1 MPVSQRPDLPPHYY
15 RDNFLQLCDTVQER
29 YADLLLEPER
39 ALLQD
44 FRRLP
49 FAAQCL
55 YVRLVSRVGPWFRV
69 DKLAYPEIGDLTAA
83 MDALL
88 VAGMASVPEQLSLEE
103 LGRLYTRDEFQR
115 VFGDDAGLPRAAH
128 KSALLDAV
136 AELAP
141 DHATC
146 MARLQTLAGGPV
158 IGPRGVDTVQLL
170 QLLFFG
176 NRRQSLTEFVLSD
189 LGIAR
194 YYPYS
199 LEATSRLFPNREA
212 LDEYL
217 LWARLGDRHRELI
230 EGNEL
235 EGLTVLGAE
244 MVASKPLFPA
254 TQRRWYRQCN
264 ALARD
269 LERMGEVD
277 LAASLY
283 AGSQRHPARER
294 RARILERGGDWQE
307 AASLCREIL
316 AEPWCEEEREAAARI
331 LPRVERKLGGP
342 PVPRPREQ
350 FPVVEL
356 SLPRGEA
363 PVELRVGEH
372 ISPQWSSVHYVENR
386 LMNALFGMAF
396 WEEIFAPVAGAFHNP
411 YQSLPADMYEPGFRQ
426 QRRELLRD
434 RWSRLRSLDLG
445 RELVTAYR
453 RYEGYQCRWV
463 NWRGI
468 DEELVMKAA
477 TIIPDDRL
485 LAIWERLLFDP
496 RENRRGFPDLLALG
510 AAPGDYCLIEVK
522 GPGDTLQDSQKR
534 WLRFFAG
541 NDIPAM
547 VARVS
552 WSDD

>member
-1 MPVSQRPDLPPHYY
+1 MSISQRPDLPPHYY
-15 RDNFLQLCDTVQER
+15 RDNFLQLCATVQER
-29 YADLLLEPER
+29 YADLLLEPEL

-55 YVRLVSRVGPWFRV
+55 YVRLVSRVGPWFRM

-83 MDALL
+83 LDALL
-88 VAGMASVPEQLSLEE
+88 AVAMVSAPEQLSLEE
-103 LGRLYTRDEFQR
+103 LGRLYTREEFR
-115 VFGDDAGLPRAAH
+115 RAFGDDAGLSRAAD
-128 KSALLDAV
+128 KTSLLDAI
-136 AELAP
+136 AELGP
-141 DHATC
+141 DPASC
-146 MARLQTLAGGPV
+146 MARLQALAGGPV
-158 IGPRGVDTVQLL
+158 IGPRGVETVQLL

-199 LEATSRLFPNREA
+199 LEAASRLFPNREA

-217 LWARLGDRHRELI
+217 LWAQLGDRYRELV
-230 EGNEL
+230 EGDQLEDLPALATEL
-235 EGLTVLGAE
+235 LL
-244 MVASKPLFPA
+244 SRPRFPA

-269 LERMGEVD
+269 LERMGEMD
-277 LAASLY
+277 LASRLY
-283 AGSQRHPARER
+283 ACSRRHPARER
-294 RARILERGGDWQE
+294 RARILERGGKWQE
-307 AASLCREIL
+307 TASLCREIL
-316 AEPWCEEEREAAARI
+316 AEPWCEEEREAASRI
-331 LPRVERKLGGP
+331 LLRVERKLGGP
-342 PVPRPREQ
+342 PVSRRREP
-350 FPVVEL
+350 FRIEEL
-356 SLPRGEA
+356 SLPRGEEA
-363 PVELRVGEH
+363 VELQVAGH

-386 LMNALFGMAF
+386 LMNALFGLAF

-426 QRRELLRD
+426 QRRELLQD
-434 RWSRLRSLDLG
+434 RWTRLQNQDLG
-445 RELVTAYR
+445 RELAAAYR

-463 NWRGI
+463 NWRVI
-468 DEELVMKAA
+468 DEELVARAA
-477 TIIPDDRL
+477 TIIPGDRL
-485 LAIWERLLFDP
+485 LAIWERLWFDP

-510 AAPGDYCLIEVK
+510 DAPGDYCLIEVK
-522 GPGDTLQDSQKR
+522 GPGDALQDSQKR

>member
-1 MPVSQRPDLPPHYY
+1 MSISQRPDLPPHYY

-55 YVRLVSRVGPWFRV
+55 YVRLVSRVGPWFRM
-69 DKLAYPEIGDLTAA
+69 DKLAYPEIGELSAA
-83 MDALL
+83 LDALL
-88 VAGMASVPEQLSLEE
+88 AVGMVSAPEHLSLEE
-103 LGRLYTRDEFQR
+103 LGRLYTREEFR
-115 VFGDDAGLPRAAH
+115 RAFGDDAGLSRAAD
-128 KSALLDAV
+128 KTSLLDAV
-136 AELAP
+136 AELGP
-141 DHATC
+141 DPAGC
-146 MARLQTLAGGPV
+146 MARLQALAGGPV
-158 IGPRGVDTVQLL
+158 IGPCGVETVQLL

-199 LEATSRLFPNREA
+199 LEAASRLFPNREA

-217 LWARLGDRHRELI
+217 RWARLGDRHREL
-230 EGNEL
+230 L
-235 EGLTVLGAE
+235 EGDQLEDLPALAAE
-244 MVASKPLFPA
+244 LLLSRPRFPA

-269 LERMGEVD
+269 LERMGETD
-277 LAASLY
+277 LASRLY
-283 AGSQRHPARER
+283 ACSLRHPARER
-294 RARILERGGDWQE
+294 RARILERGAKWQE

-316 AEPWCEEEREAAARI
+316 AEPWCEEEREAASRI
-331 LPRVERKLGGP
+331 LLRVERKLGGP
-342 PVPRPREQ
+342 PVSRRREP
-350 FPVVEL
+350 FRIEEL
-356 SLPRGEA
+356 SLPRGEEA
-363 PVELRVGEH
+363 VELQVAGH

-386 LMNALFGMAF
+386 LMNALFGLAF

-426 QRRELLRD
+426 QRRELLQD
-434 RWSRLRSLDLG
+434 RWNHLQNRDLG
-445 RELVTAYR
+445 RELAAAYR

-463 NWRGI
+463 NWRVI
-468 DEELVMKAA
+468 DEELVARAA
-477 TIIPDDRL
+477 TIIPGDRL
-485 LAIWERLLFDP
+485 LAIWERLWFDP

-510 AAPGDYCLIEVK
+510 DAPGDYCLIEVK
-522 GPGDTLQDSQKR
+522 GPGDALQDSQKR

>member
-29 YADLLLEPER
+29 YADLLLETER

-69 DKLAYPEIGDLTAA
+69 DKLAYPEIGDLSAA
-83 MDALL
+83 IDALL
-88 VAGMASVPEQLSLEE
+88 VAGMASVPEQLPLEA
-103 LGRLYTRDEFQR
+103 LGRLYTREEFHR
-115 VFGDDAGLPRAAH
+115 AFGDGVGLPRAAD

-141 DHATC
+141 DPASC
-146 MARLQTLAGGPV
+146 MARLQTVAGGPV
-158 IGPRGVDTVQLL
+158 IGPRGADTVQLL

-230 EGNEL
+230 DDNEL
-235 EGLTVLGAE
+235 EGLPALGAE
-244 MVASKPLFPA
+244 MVASKPQFPA

-283 AGSQRHPARER
+283 ACSQRHPARER
-294 RARILERGGDWQE
+294 RARILERSGDWQ
-307 AASLCREIL
+307 AAALLCREIL

-331 LPRVERKLGGP
+331 LPRV
-342 PVPRPREQ
+342 
-350 FPVVEL
+350 
-356 SLPRGEA
+356 
-363 PVELRVGEH
+363 
-372 ISPQWSSVHYVENR
+372 
-386 LMNALFGMAF
+386 
-396 WEEIFAPVAGAFHNP
+396 
-411 YQSLPADMYEPGFRQ
+411 
-426 QRRELLRD
+426 
-434 RWSRLRSLDLG
+434 
-445 RELVTAYR
+445 
-453 RYEGYQCRWV
+453 
-463 NWRGI
+463 
-468 DEELVMKAA
+468 
-477 TIIPDDRL
+477 
-485 LAIWERLLFDP
+485 
-496 RENRRGFPDLLALG
+496 
-510 AAPGDYCLIEVK
+510 
-522 GPGDTLQDSQKR
+522 
-534 WLRFFAG
+534 
-541 NDIPAM
+541 
-547 VARVS
+547 
-552 WSDD
+552 

>member
-1 MPVSQRPDLPPHYY
+1 MSISQRPDLPPHYY

-29 YADLLLEPER
+29 YEDLLLERER

-55 YVRLVSRVGPWFRV
+55 YVRLVSRVGPWFRM
-69 DKLAYPEIGDLTAA
+69 DKLAYPEIGELSAA
-83 MDALL
+83 LDALL
-88 VAGMASVPEQLSLEE
+88 AAEMVSAPEQLSLEE
-103 LGRLYTRDEFQR
+103 LGRLYTREEFR
-115 VFGDDAGLPRAAH
+115 RAFGDDAGLSRAAD
-128 KSALLDAV
+128 KTSLLDAV
-136 AELAP
+136 AELGP
-141 DHATC
+141 DPAGC
-146 MARLQTLAGGPV
+146 MARLQALAGGPV
-158 IGPRGVDTVQLL
+158 IGPRGVETVQLL

-199 LEATSRLFPNREA
+199 LEAASRLFPNREA

-217 LWARLGDRHRELI
+217 LWARLGDRHREL
-230 EGNEL
+230 L
-235 EGLTVLGAE
+235 EGDQLEDLPALGAE
-244 MVASKPLFPA
+244 LLLSRPRFPA

-269 LERMGEVD
+269 LERMGEMD
-277 LAASLY
+277 LAARLY
-283 AGSQRHPARER
+283 ACSRRHPARER
-294 RARILERGGDWQE
+294 RARILERGGNWQA

-316 AEPWCEEEREAAARI
+316 AEPWCEEEREAASRI
-331 LPRVERKLGGP
+331 LLRVERKLGGP
-342 PVPRPREQ
+342 PVSRRREP
-350 FPVVEL
+350 FRIEEL
-356 SLPRGEA
+356 SLPRGEEA
-363 PVELRVGEH
+363 VELQVAGH

-386 LMNALFGMAF
+386 LMNALFGLAF

-426 QRRELLRD
+426 QRRELLQD
-434 RWSRLRSLDLG
+434 RWTRLQNRDLG
-445 RELVTAYR
+445 RELAAAYR

-463 NWRGI
+463 NWRVI
-468 DEELVMKAA
+468 DEELVARAA

-485 LAIWERLLFDP
+485 LAIWERLWFDP

-510 AAPGDYCLIEVK
+510 DAPGDYCLIEVK